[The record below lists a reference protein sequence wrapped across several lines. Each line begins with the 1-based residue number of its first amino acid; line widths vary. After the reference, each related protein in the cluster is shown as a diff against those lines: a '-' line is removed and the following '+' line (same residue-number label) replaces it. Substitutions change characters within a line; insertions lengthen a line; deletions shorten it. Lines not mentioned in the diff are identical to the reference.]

1 MLTLEEVEKMI
12 QEGIPDAVVTV
23 NDMTGTGDHLE
34 ARVMSKSFAGKSLI
48 QQHQMVYRALG
59 DAMAGPIHALK
70 LVTIATED

>member
-34 ARVMSKSFAGKSLI
+34 ARVMSKSFTGKSLI

>member
-23 NDMTGTGDHLE
+23 NDMTGTGETIWKPGSCRSPLQE
-34 ARVMSKSFAGKSLI
+34 RASFNSTRWSTEHWATPC
-48 QQHQMVYRALG
+48 
-59 DAMAGPIHALK
+59 PIHALK

>member
-1 MLTLEEVEKMI
+1 MLTLEEVEKLI